1 MHALVNFIPVS
12 VGSGGDVCLAIAI
25 VLESE
30 RLSKSDYPRP
40 PTFSTGPLTRERSR
54 FWYTPRPSFR
64 ENCLNFKITRNSM
77 LDFDGGIVIF
87 LFFFFQNL
95 WSINLLLRLR
105 FGKTKT
111 GIEIVI
117 LGEQRCILED
127 SSNFFFE
134 NIVEVPSLFSVR
146 DIFVKRYRCIYIY
159 LIARGYTKP
168 VYGMAVNVSSGF
180 CYRHNL

>member
-1 MHALVNFIPVS
+1 M
-12 VGSGGDVCLAIAI
+12 
-25 VLESE
+25 
-30 RLSKSDYPRP
+30 
-40 PTFSTGPLTRERSR
+40 
-54 FWYTPRPSFR
+54 
-64 ENCLNFKITRNSM
+64 
-77 LDFDGGIVIF
+77 
-87 LFFFFQNL
+87 
-95 WSINLLLRLR
+95 
-105 FGKTKT
+105 
-111 GIEIVI
+111 I

-134 NIVEVPSLFSVR
+134 NIVEVPSFFSVR

>member
-54 FWYTPRPSFR
+54 FWYTPRLSFR
-64 ENCLNFKITRNSM
+64 ENCLNFKIAWNSM
-77 LDFDGGIVIF
+77 LEFDGEIVIF
-87 LFFFFQNL
+87 LFFFFKICDQ
-95 WSINLLLRLR
+95 SISCFDYV
-105 FGKTKT
+105 FGKTKR

-127 SSNFFFE
+127 SSNFFLKISWKYLLYFPCE
-134 NIVEVPSLFSVR
+134 
-146 DIFVKRYRCIYIY
+146 IFLSKDTDVYIYIY
-159 LIARGYTKP
+159 IWYYEDIRSQS
-168 VYGMAVNVSSGF
+168 MAWQ
-180 CYRHNL
+180 